1 VIKVGRRKFLNLS
14 CSSILVA
21 SITAVPLLLTGNA
34 RTLAREANR
43 SKARTKE
50 EWMAQVLKQTRRRH
64 VPGINPPRGLGLASP
79 SRLLLGRFRDPW
91 YYLIEPIYWIPNLD
105 QRGHFERLEVPKGFV
120 TDLASVPWYLWSALR
135 PDGEYAYAAI
145 VHDYLYWAQTRTR
158 LMSDQILKS
167 SMEDFHVD
175 KRKIQAIYRAV
186 RSFGESAWNENARLK
201 AEGERRIL
209 KQFPPT
215 AQINWAHPSRQE
227 ASSSRARR
235 RSGFGRRRRGSGIW
249 WVGFWDRAARLPDSR
264 TRSRTHKSA
273 SLVRF
278 RVNRTLSRASRN
290 DRI

>member
-1 VIKVGRRKFLNLS
+1 VNQDVEFSTPLAFQTPGNPEQEFIVIKVGRRKFLNLS

-43 SKARTKE
+43 SKARTTE

-215 AQINWAHPSRQE
+215 AQINWADWKL
-227 ASSSRARR
+227 
-235 RSGFGRRRRGSGIW
+235 RSDAFSEE
-249 WVGFWDRAARLPDSR
+249 
-264 TRSRTHKSA
+264 
-273 SLVRF
+273 
-278 RVNRTLSRASRN
+278 N
-290 DRI
+290 